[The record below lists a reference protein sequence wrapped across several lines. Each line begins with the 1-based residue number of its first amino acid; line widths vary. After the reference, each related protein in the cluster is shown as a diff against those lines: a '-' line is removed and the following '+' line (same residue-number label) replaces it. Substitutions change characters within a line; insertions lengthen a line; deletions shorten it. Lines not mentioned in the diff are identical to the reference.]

1 MFVFHCFSF
10 VLHLFFI
17 LFSFEMFSI
26 LIVIFGLVF
35 VFGFYLWLY
44 SRFSPPE
51 WPWVAKDRR
60 AGLCFVMGCGGH
72 SYPLIS
78 SSRLSEFITI

>member
-1 MFVFHCFSF
+1 MFFHFSM

-35 VFGFYLWLY
+35 VFGSYLWLY

-51 WPWVAKDRR
+51 WPWVAKDRK
-60 AGLCFVMGCGGH
+60 AGLRFVMGCGGH
-72 SYPLIS
+72 SYPLIP